1 MMLVRQ
7 KITSEREKNGLT
19 TRELAVRLNINR
31 GTVSRWENGY
41 IKTIPLDML
50 QKIAE
55 VFDMS
60 VDELI
65 EGDPQY
71 SHLKS
76 VETINPSSPVLS
88 DDESAMVD
96 WYRHLSRKEQK
107 LISRLWLHN

>member
-1 MMLVRQ
+1 MLVRQ
-7 KITSEREKNGLT
+7 KITNEREKNNLT
-19 TRELAVRLNINR
+19 TRELALRLNINR

-50 QKIAE
+50 HKIAD
-55 VFDMS
+55 VFNIS
-60 VDELI
+60 FDELI

-76 VETINPSSPVLS
+76 ADPVRQTSSVLS
-88 DDESAMVD
+88 DDESAMLD

-107 LISRLWLHN
+107 LIRRLWIHN

>member
-1 MMLVRQ
+1 MLVRQ

-19 TRELAVRLNINR
+19 TRELALRLNINR

-50 QKIAE
+50 QKLAE
-55 VFDMS
+55 IFNIS

-76 VETINPSSPVLS
+76 DISLVQTPAVLS
-88 DDESAMVD
+88 DDESAMID

>member
-1 MMLVRQ
+1 MLVRQ

-19 TRELAVRLNINR
+19 TRELALRLNINR

-55 VFDMS
+55 IFNIS
-60 VDELI
+60 FDELI
-65 EGDPQY
+65 EGDRQY

-76 VETINPSSPVLS
+76 ADTENRFLSVLS
-88 DDESAMVD
+88 DDESAMVE

-107 LISRLWLHN
+107 LISRLWIHN

>member
-1 MMLVRQ
+1 
-7 KITSEREKNGLT
+7 
-19 TRELAVRLNINR
+19 
-31 GTVSRWENGY
+31 
-41 IKTIPLDML
+41 ML
-50 QKIAE
+50 QKLAE
-55 VFDMS
+55 IFNIS

-76 VETINPSSPVLS
+76 DISLVQTPAVLS
-88 DDESAMVD
+88 DDESAMID